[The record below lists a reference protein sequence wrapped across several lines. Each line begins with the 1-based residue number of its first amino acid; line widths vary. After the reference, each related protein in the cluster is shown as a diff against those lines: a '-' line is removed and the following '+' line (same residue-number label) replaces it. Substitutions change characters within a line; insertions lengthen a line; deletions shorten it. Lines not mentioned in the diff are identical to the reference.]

1 MSKSNLRMA
10 ILVLG
15 LITGVIHAII
25 LNVLEFDPLMLLN
38 GLGFFVLTWA
48 TFANPKYLAGRRKL
62 VGYLFMAY
70 TVVTIIG
77 FFLLNQPPYG
87 ILGYIAK
94 VDEAL
99 LLIALWMHKD
109 K

>member
-1 MSKSNLRMA
+1 MA

-25 LNVLEFDPLMLLN
+25 LNSLEFNPLMLAN
-38 GLGFFVLTWA
+38 GLGFLVLTWA
-48 TFANPKYLAGRRKL
+48 TYANPKFMAGKGKL
-62 VGYLFMAY
+62 ITYLFMAY

-77 FFLLNQPPYG
+77 FFILNQPPYG
-87 ILGYIAK
+87 VLGYIAK
-94 VDEAL
+94 LDEVL
-99 LLIALWMHKD
+99 LLIALWLHKD

>member
-1 MSKSNLRMA
+1 MT

-25 LNVLEFDPLMLLN
+25 LSILEFNLLMLVN
-38 GLGFFVLTWA
+38 GLGFLVLTWA
-48 TFANPKYLAGRRKL
+48 TYTNPKFLAGQRKL
-62 VGYLFMAY
+62 VGYILMAY

-77 FFLLNQPPYG
+77 FFVLNQPPHGPLG
-87 ILGYIAK
+87 IIAK
-94 VDEAL
+94 IDEVL

-109 K
+109 L

>member
-25 LNVLEFDPLMLLN
+25 LNILEFNPLMLVN
-38 GLGFFVLTWA
+38 GLGFFVLTWV
-48 TFANPKYLAGRRKL
+48 TYTNPKFLAGQAKL
-62 VGYLFMAY
+62 LNYLFMAY

-94 VDEAL
+94 FDEVL
-99 LLIALWMHKD
+99 LLIALWMYKD

>member
-25 LNVLEFDPLMLLN
+25 LNMLQFDPLFLLN

-48 TFANPKYLAGRRKL
+48 IFANPKFLTGQRKM
-62 VGYLFMAY
+62 VHYLFMAY
-70 TVVTIIG
+70 TIVTIIG
-77 FFLLNQPPYG
+77 FFIISQKPYG
-87 ILGYIAK
+87 PLGYIAK
-94 VDEAL
+94 IDEVL
-99 LLIALWMHKD
+99 LLVALWMHKD
-109 K
+109 